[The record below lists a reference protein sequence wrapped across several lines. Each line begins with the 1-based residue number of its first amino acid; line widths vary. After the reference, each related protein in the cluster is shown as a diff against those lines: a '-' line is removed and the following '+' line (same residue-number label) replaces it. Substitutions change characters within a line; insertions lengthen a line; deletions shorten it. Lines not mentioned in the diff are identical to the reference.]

1 MGTPIAPDAPI
12 VTIVT
17 ASWLVTP
24 QHSPVTQQTP
34 DLKQGT
40 KQFALRI
47 IRLYRSLPATDEARI
62 LGKQLLRSGTSVGAN
77 DRAACR
83 ARSKAEFIARL
94 GIVLEEADET
104 VFWLELLVESG
115 VGSRERM
122 QPLVK
127 KADELTSVFVAS
139 LCTAQGIAS

>member
-77 DRAACR
+77 YRAACR

>member
-1 MGTPIAPDAPI
+1 M
-12 VTIVT
+12 VT

-24 QHSPVTQQTP
+24 PHTPVAQQTP
-34 DLKQGT
+34 DLKQRT

-62 LGKQLLRSGTSVGAN
+62 LGKQLLRSGASVGAN
-77 DRAACR
+77 YCAACR
-83 ARSKAEFIARL
+83 ARSKAEFIAKL

-115 VGSRERM
+115 VASRERM

-127 KADELTSVFVAS
+127 EADELTPVFVAS
-139 LCTAQGIAS
+139 LCTAKGIIS